1 MSPVS
6 PLSVL
11 VAVVVALS
19 GCEDEPQQTR
29 ERLDKAIGQK
39 EVQDLF
45 RDADEG
51 DQRSPQQ
58 EDGQEVDD
66 QGQR

>member
-1 MSPVS
+1 MRMSPVS

-19 GCEDEPQQTR
+19 GCEDEPEQTR

-58 EDGQEVDD
+58 EDRQEGDD
-66 QGQR
+66 

>member
-58 EDGQEVDD
+58 EDRQEGED
-66 QGQR
+66 

>member
-58 EDGQEVDD
+58 EDRQEGDD
-66 QGQR
+66 